1 MNFRQRIL
9 NREKVCGNMMRM
21 VRNPGVCY
29 LAKNSGVDFILYDCE
44 HAEYDIQT
52 LHDLFLMG
60 RALSLPSLARVPF
73 ANKETISRTLDQ
85 GCDGLMVPMVSSAQ
99 MAKDFVQYARYKPQ
113 GIRGM
118 ATGVAFSHYQMPKD
132 MGALMAEQNEQVLT
146 IAQIETEQGVDA
158 AEEIAAVE
166 GLDMLLIGPSDLS
179 IALGVPGDSFHPK
192 MQEAIAHVIQACKKH
207 GKALGMHAPQKVLN
221 AYYED
226 LTMISTQSEID
237 FLRAGFENVKAMFE
251 QMKHAHE
258 NR

>member
-9 NREKVCGNMMRM
+9 QKEKVCGNMMRM

-29 LAKNSGVDFILYDCE
+29 LAKSSGVDFILYDCE

-85 GCDGLMVPMVSSAQ
+85 GCDGLMVPMVNNAQ
-99 MAKDFVQYARYKPQ
+99 MAHEFVQYARYKPQ

-118 ATGVAFSHYQMPKD
+118 ATGVAFSGYQMPQD
-132 MGALMAEQNEQVLT
+132 MDALMQEENERVLT
-146 IAQIETEQGVDA
+146 IAQIETVQGVEN

-179 IALGVPGDSFHPK
+179 IALGVPGIRFTPK
-192 MQEAIAHVIQACKKH
+192 CKR
-207 GKALGMHAPQKVLN
+207 P
-221 AYYED
+221 
-226 LTMISTQSEID
+226 
-237 FLRAGFENVKAMFE
+237 LRM
-251 QMKHAHE
+251 
-258 NR
+258 